1 MNLDSI
7 NLHISIRNQNFDINQ
22 EIKQLSSGNL
32 NIGGIVSFLGIVRD
46 LSKNNNLKFME
57 IEHYPGM
64 TETALMEICN
74 EAKTRWE
81 IQAISVIHRIGKL
94 YPGDQIVLVATFSEH
109 RADALKACEFLIDW
123 LKTKAPFWKLEE
135 SKEGKVWVEEKKSDL
150 KAANKWK

>member
-64 TETALMEICN
+64 TETALMKICN

-94 YPGDQIVLVATFSEH
+94 YPGDNIVLLLVGSVHRTQAFEASEFVM
-109 RADALKACEFLIDW
+109 DFLKSR
-123 LKTKAPFWKLEE
+123 APFWKKETTLTEATWIEE
-135 SKEGKVWVEEKKSDL
+135 NPLDEQKLLRW
-150 KAANKWK
+150 